1 MPSPFFAG
9 PAGRLVGNAPADP
22 RLRRV
27 SRVTVMRGRTDGEP
41 RARPVTP
48 RTEASASEGAPVVQP
63 PPTVPVTILT
73 GFLGSGKTTLLKH
86 LLADPSTRDTA
97 VLINEFGE
105 IALDHELVKSVREDL
120 IVLASGCVCCSVRND
135 LMRALCELHV
145 KAERG
150 EIPRFS
156 RVVVETTGL
165 ADPTPIVGTI
175 ARNGLLRSCFHLSA
189 VVTTVDACLG
199 DRTLSAQPEAMKQ
212 AAVAD
217 RVLVTK
223 ADLAD
228 AATLT
233 RLEQRLATIN
243 PLAPRIR
250 ARRGV
255 VRADA
260 LLSEAPVHPVVIV
273 APADEHEHDHPPAER
288 HGLDLLSFS
297 EVIEGPIDFREF
309 ALWLSMATQV
319 HGEHLLRV
327 KGILLVDD
335 DPLPIVVQSVQHAV
349 YPVTTLSKW
358 PFEPRA
364 SKVVCITR
372 GLEREMVDAIR
383 ESLRRL
389 VKRADPL
396 AGRV

>member
-1 MPSPFFAG
+1 MVSPTR
-9 PAGRLVGNAPADP
+9 PAPTNIAQ
-22 RLRRV
+22 
-27 SRVTVMRGRTDGEP
+27 
-41 RARPVTP
+41 
-48 RTEASASEGAPVVQP
+48 ASASEGPPVVQP

-86 LLADPSTRDTA
+86 LLADPGTRDTA

-105 IALDHELVKSVREDL
+105 IALDHELVTSVREDL

-150 EIPRFS
+150 EIPRYS

-165 ADPTPIVGTI
+165 ADPTPIVGTL
-175 ARNGLLRSCFHLSA
+175 AKNGLLRSCFHLAA
-189 VVTTVDACLG
+189 VVTSVDACLG
-199 DRTLSAQPEAMKQ
+199 DQTLSAQPEAMKQ

-217 RVLVTK
+217 RLLITK
-223 ADLAD
+223 TDLAD
-228 AATLT
+228 APTCT
-233 RLEQRLATIN
+233 RLEERLASLN
-243 PLAPRIR
+243 PLALRIR

-255 VRADA
+255 VPAEA
-260 LLSEAPVHPVVIV
+260 LLGEAPVHPVVV
-273 APADEHEHDHPPAER
+273 GAPMLEHEHGPHVDH
-288 HGLDLLSFS
+288 HGPNLLSFS
-297 EVIEGPIDFREF
+297 EVLEGPLDFQEF
-309 ALWLSMATQV
+309 ALWLSMMTQV

-327 KGILLVDD
+327 KGILHVDD
-335 DPLPIVVQSVQHAV
+335 DPLPVVVQSVQHAV
-349 YPVTTLSKW
+349 YPVTTLSRW

-372 GLEREMVDAIR
+372 GLEREMVDGIR

-389 VKRADPL
+389 AKCGPLVSRA
-396 AGRV
+396 